1 MQQCVSEL
9 QIEGNV
15 TLYSD
20 VSEVQGEGNI
30 IVYSDLSELQGEGK
44 FSLYRD
50 MRLKYRVRE
59 NLLYSLMCL

>member
-1 MQQCVSEL
+1 M
-9 QIEGNV
+9 
-15 TLYSD
+15 
-20 VSEVQGEGNI
+20 SEVQGEGNI